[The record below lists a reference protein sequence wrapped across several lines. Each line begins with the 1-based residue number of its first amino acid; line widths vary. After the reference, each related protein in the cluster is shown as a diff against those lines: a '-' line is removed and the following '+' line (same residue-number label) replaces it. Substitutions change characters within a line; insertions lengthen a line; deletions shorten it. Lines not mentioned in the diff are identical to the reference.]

1 MREYLE
7 KRLFGIEPRFFT
19 GIDDPKS
26 SLMMFGFECGDG
38 WFPLIEELLLAA
50 KQRVEA
56 GEWKSFRVV
65 QVKEKFGGLRFYY
78 EGGDERF
85 AGMVEMA
92 ERLSF
97 RICEACGAWATETR
111 ITRDP
116 ETGEPRGYWVATLCA
131 EHHRMRDS
139 GLKTGEVLSSSRS
152 RVRAKED

>member
-1 MREYLE
+1 MREDLE
-7 KRLFGIEPRFFT
+7 KRLLGIKPRFFA
-19 GIDDPKS
+19 GIDYPKS
-26 SLMMFGFECGDG
+26 SLMVFGFECGDG
-38 WFPLIEELLLAA
+38 WFHLIEELLLAA

-56 GEWKSFRVV
+56 GGWGSFRVV

-78 EGGDERF
+78 EGGDEHF

-111 ITRDP
+111 IARDP

-139 GLKTGEVLSSSRS
+139 GLKRGEVPSS
-152 RVRAKED
+152 AAPAFEQGND